1 MDEFDLYDTK
11 PELIEEQ
18 SKNNIS
24 VTIFSLVIFVLA
36 FLLLF
41 GNEVNFI
48 IYLIIVLL
56 IHELGHFIM
65 MKIFGY
71 NNVRMLFIPLM
82 GAFVQGKKDVYS
94 QKQSF
99 IVTLAGPFPG
109 ILLGAFLMWYANF
122 VHSEWLVGLSL
133 LFLTL
138 NLINLLP
145 LDPLDGGQLF
155 KLYFR
160 NSYELFLMIFSLF
173 SSLFVI
179 ATGWFLNNYLII
191 IFGFF
196 MGFRV
201 RSLQKNYLMHKELRD
216 QQVDFARNYKS
227 LSNTDFH
234 KIKEVLISHTPQL
247 RKLIDVVPPDELD
260 SIMASQVNN
269 VLVTPLTLDAGIGFK
284 LLLFVLWLFSFILPV
299 LVYFTLDHNWMWSM
313 IVFQE

>member
-1 MDEFDLYDTK
+1 MEDFDLYDNK

-18 SKNNIS
+18 TKNNIS
-24 VTIFSLVIFVLA
+24 VTIFSLVIFIMA

-41 GNEVNFI
+41 GNEINFI

-56 IHELGHFIM
+56 IHELGHFSM
-65 MKIFGY
+65 MKVYGY
-71 NNVRMLFIPLM
+71 QHVRMLFIPLM
-82 GAFVQGKKDVYS
+82 GAFVQGKKEVYS

-109 ILLGAFLMWYANF
+109 ILIGAFLMWYANF

-138 NLINLLP
+138 NLINLFP

-160 NSYELFLMIFSLF
+160 NSYELFLMIFSLL

-179 ATGWFLNNYLII
+179 AVGWFLDNYLIM

-216 QQVDFARNYKS
+216 QKVDFARNYKS

-234 KIKEVLISHTPQL
+234 RIKEVLLIHTPQL
-247 RKLIDVVPPDELD
+247 RKLTEAVPPDELD
-260 SIMASQVNN
+260 PIMAAQVNN
-269 VLVTPLTLDAGIGFK
+269 VLVTPLIMDAGIPFK
-284 LLLFVLWLFSFILPV
+284 LLMFFLWAFSFLLPI